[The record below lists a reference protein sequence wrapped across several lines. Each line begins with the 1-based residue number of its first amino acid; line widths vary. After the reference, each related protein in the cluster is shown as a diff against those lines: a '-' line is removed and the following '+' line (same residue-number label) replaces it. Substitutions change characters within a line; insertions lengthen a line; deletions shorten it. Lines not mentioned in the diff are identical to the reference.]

1 MPSTQAALNSKHKPD
16 AGSRPRPL
24 VECKA
29 IHDSLTPGPVRQT
42 TGARSAR
49 FPLRSFRK
57 HAATVSERCQGY
69 LRLRA
74 LEQHSQRLQRPR
86 RPLDHEGSP
95 SAAQPT
101 GAPDHPDVA
110 TETAADVPG
119 LPGAQNDPSEAVWR
133 GCATAGRS
141 ARRRADATHRQRGGS
156 PPPPPSGGQL
166 SHPGPAAKKVAR
178 AGSERTRGGAVRKCG
193 SACRHA
199 APQPSLAHIT
209 TSPPTLAQPP
219 LSKKK
224 QKQVSINICTAKAP
238 MRRPTRG

>member
-95 SAAQPT
+95 QPN

-166 SHPGPAAKKVAR
+166 SHPGPAAKNVSGSGRVRKNTGR
-178 AGSERTRGGAVRKCG
+178 CCESERF
-193 SACRHA
+193 
-199 APQPSLAHIT
+199 
-209 TSPPTLAQPP
+209 
-219 LSKKK
+219 
-224 QKQVSINICTAKAP
+224 
-238 MRRPTRG
+238 